1 MKKILFYTLLAL
13 TFGCNST
20 KTKKD
25 TMSMNTLQ
33 DGYYTVVSILGSDVS
48 AENLTLDVSEAGT
61 SISGF
66 SGCNNYF
73 GAIENKADGFVFSGI
88 GATKK
93 FCPAT
98 MKTEK
103 SYLGEMTNVVS
114 AASQENLVHLKN
126 GNGETII
133 VLKK

>member
-1 MKKILFYTLLAL
+1 MKTLLFYSLLIL
-13 TFGCNST
+13 TFSCNSA

-25 TMSMNTLQ
+25 AMSMNTLQ
-33 DGYYTVVSILGSDVS
+33 DGSYTIVSILGSDVS
-48 AENLTLDVSEAGT
+48 TEKLTLDVSEVGT

-73 GAIENKADGFVFSGI
+73 GTIENKTDGFVFSGI

-103 SYLGEMTNVVS
+103 SYLGEMANVVS
-114 AASQENLVHLKN
+114 ATTQEDQVHLKN